1 MGYAPKTHFKKTVQ
15 KLLAFTMANTNP
27 KHPCMNHGKCKLKK
41 TAFTMG
47 NANSR
52 FFVFTMVNAHFKMH
66 LPWYYLR
73 VKPRNA
79 GYIRAPDRH
88 SGRSGVLDGAVDPQ
102 SHARWGPGAFAG
114 V

>member
-1 MGYAPKTHFKKTVQ
+1 MAYAHTKKVSRGGDFDEDCNMHLHKTMGYAPKTHFKKTVQ

-66 LPWYYLR
+66 LPW
-73 VKPRNA
+73 
-79 GYIRAPDRH
+79 
-88 SGRSGVLDGAVDPQ
+88 
-102 SHARWGPGAFAG
+102 
-114 V
+114 

>member
-1 MGYAPKTHFKKTVQ
+1 MHTQKKSKKKVSGGGDFDEDCNMHLHKTMGYAPKTHFKKTVQ

-52 FFVFTMVNAHFKMH
+52 FLY
-66 LPWYYLR
+66 LPW
-73 VKPRNA
+73 
-79 GYIRAPDRH
+79 
-88 SGRSGVLDGAVDPQ
+88 
-102 SHARWGPGAFAG
+102 
-114 V
+114 

>member
-52 FFVFTMVNAHFKMH
+52 FFVFTMANAHFKHAFTMVNT
-66 LPWYYLR
+66 YKKNRCYLVIGR
-73 VKPRNA
+73 GCRGTYV
-79 GYIRAPDRH
+79 GYWR
-88 SGRSGVLDGAVDPQ
+88 G
-102 SHARWGPGAFAG
+102 
-114 V
+114 